1 MKKEVINMK
10 KIKKYDN
17 YNERKKYVDNV
28 EFNKTYKNLKKLI
41 MKRIITMDH
50 EEFIQYILLMK
61 LIKVI
66 Y

>member
-1 MKKEVINMK
+1 MRKEVINMK

-41 MKRIITMDH
+41 MKRIIIMDH

>member
-1 MKKEVINMK
+1 MK

>member
-1 MKKEVINMK
+1 MKKEVIKMK

>member
-1 MKKEVINMK
+1 MKKEVIKMK

-41 MKRIITMDH
+41 MKRIITMEH

>member
-1 MKKEVINMK
+1 MEKEVIKMK

>member
-1 MKKEVINMK
+1 MKKEVIKMK
-10 KIKKYDN
+10 KIKKYDD

>member
-1 MKKEVINMK
+1 MK
-10 KIKKYDN
+10 KIKKYDD

>member
-1 MKKEVINMK
+1 MKKEVIKMK

-41 MKRIITMDH
+41 MKRIIKMDH

>member
-1 MKKEVINMK
+1 MKKEVIKMK

-28 EFNKTYKNLKKLI
+28 EFNNTYKNLKKLI